1 MTALATAIDRQQWEL
16 ASLYLLLAVSRAA
29 AALPPDAID
38 GLLEVLEAAPVDRPP
53 AQERRGA
60 RRGTRG

>member
-1 MTALATAIDRQQWEL
+1 MTALATAIEQNQWEL
-16 ASLYLLLAVSRAA
+16 VSLYLLLGVSRAA

-38 GLLEVLEAAPVDRPP
+38 GLLEELEAPP
-53 AQERRGA
+53 AHKPRRRERRGA

>member
-1 MTALATAIDRQQWEL
+1 MTALAAAIEQGQWEL
-16 ASLYLLLAVSRAA
+16 ASLYLLLGVSRAA

-38 GLLEVLEAAPVDRPP
+38 GLLEELEPPP
-53 AQERRGA
+53 ADKPRPRERRGA

>member
-1 MTALATAIDRQQWEL
+1 MTALAAAIEHKQWEL
-16 ASLYLLLAVSRAA
+16 ASLYLLLGISRAA
-29 AALPPDAID
+29 AGLPPDAID
-38 GLLEVLEAAPVDRPP
+38 GLLELLEAAPDDRPP